1 MCGVVKAKEDDRFQM
16 LKDDTRSELA
26 PLDITYSFTLI
37 MD

>member
-1 MCGVVKAKEDDRFQM
+1 MCGAVKAKEDDPFQM

-26 PLDITYSFTLI
+26 PLDIIHSFTLI